1 MALFSRH
8 FMPGI
13 LAIFLTLALFL
24 PAMAGSERDES
35 PMTASHPSE
44 LFQKTVLDEI
54 AKVEQKLTCRIGLYF
69 KDKDLPLEAVYH
81 ADEWFHAAS
90 TMKVPVMIEVFRQ
103 AEQGRFKMTDTLLVD
118 PVFHSMIDDSTFEC
132 EGYQYINSRIGHQET
147 ILKLTEK
154 MIDVSDNLATNLLIT
169 LCNARKITG
178 TARALGATT
187 TLVLRCVMDIPA
199 FEAGL
204 SNRVSPRDLGIL
216 MEAIETNRAAS
227 QESCQEMRRILMAQ
241 EHREMIPARLP
252 DGVRVAN
259 KTGAIE
265 GVQHDAAIVYAPFGT
280 YYLVL
285 MSDGLTD
292 SKAGIAELA
301 RLSRYIYDA
310 RCDLSSR
317 TN

>member
-1 MALFSRH
+1 MVLFSRPLL
-8 FMPGI
+8 PGI
-13 LAIFLTLALFL
+13 FAFVITASLAL
-24 PAMAGSERDES
+24 PATAASERDES
-35 PMTASHPSE
+35 QMTASHPTE
-44 LFQKTVLDEI
+44 LFRKTVLVEI
-54 AKVEQKLTCRIGLYF
+54 AKAEQKLGCRIGLYF
-69 KDKDLPLEAVYH
+69 KDKDLPLEAGHH

-118 PVFHSMIDDSTFEC
+118 PIFHSMIDDSTFEC
-132 EGYQYINSRIGHQET
+132 EGYQYINSRIGQQET
-147 ILKLTEK
+147 ILKLTEQ

-169 LCNARKITG
+169 LCDARKITG

-199 FEAGL
+199 FDAGL

-216 MEAIETNRAAS
+216 MEAIETNRAAGE
-227 QESCQEMRRILMAQ
+227 ESCREMRRILLAQ

-252 DGVRVAN
+252 EGVRVAH

-265 GVQHDAAIVYAPFGT
+265 GIQHDAAIVYAPFGT

-301 RLSRYIYDA
+301 RLSRFIYDERA
-310 RCDLSSR
+310 KLGSR
-317 TN
+317 